1 MKLMPARVSFR
12 FFVPARN
19 FMPAWKCSN
28 FVKFSMWTEF
38 FSFRGETNSLNS
50 ISGLTIWRAKSVLD
64 FFLSWI
70 LASLFFGF
78 VYLNWNGWS
87 GSPNENSGHEKT
99 VSKIVLCLIYM
110 LVVVLD
116 RTILPVIIS
125 SFCCSEYGA
134 IWWEDN
140 KQEMQ
145 RTRKHNLLINS
156 CRFENV
162 HVNRRQISRP
172 EMNSCRHEFHAGTKT
187 LMWRGS

>member
-1 MKLMPARVSFR
+1 MQPLCKSPFTWEFSCRHEIRAGTNFISASGQRPVNLVVRSHEWGEMKLMPARVSFR

-50 ISGLTIWRAKSVLD
+50 ISGLTIWRAKSDLD

-87 GSPNENSGHEKT
+87 GSPNENSWHEKT

-125 SFCCSEYGA
+125 SF
-134 IWWEDN
+134 
-140 KQEMQ
+140 
-145 RTRKHNLLINS
+145 
-156 CRFENV
+156 FF
-162 HVNRRQISRP
+162 RR
-172 EMNSCRHEFHAGTKT
+172 
-187 LMWRGS
+187 W